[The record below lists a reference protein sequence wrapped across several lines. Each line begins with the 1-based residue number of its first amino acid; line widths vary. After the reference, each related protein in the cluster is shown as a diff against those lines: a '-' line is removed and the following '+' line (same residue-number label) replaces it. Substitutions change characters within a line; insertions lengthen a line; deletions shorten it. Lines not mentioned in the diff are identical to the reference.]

1 MSEQRDV
8 PPDLESASNG
18 IDGPPRST
26 SGSSAAE
33 PALTFPDL
41 PRLELEELLG
51 QLVERATE
59 VLATQGRLRGLL
71 HANQMVVG
79 DLALPVVLRKIA
91 EAAREL
97 TGAQYAALGVI
108 AADGYLAQFIHI
120 GMPPDQVEQIGR
132 LPQGKGLLGAL
143 IDNPQPI
150 RLNNLSQDSRS
161 CGIPL
166 QHPPMNSFL
175 GVPIRVRDEVFG
187 NLYLTES
194 GSGEFTA
201 EDEQLVR
208 SLAAT
213 AGVAIHNA
221 RLYEASRTRQE
232 WLQATAAI
240 TRELLSADPNRP
252 LLLIAER
259 TKEISGADLVTVV
272 LPTSVDGSDLRVDV
286 AVGDGAGSLVGMR
299 LPVATSLSGRVYS
312 TGEPLRLSSP
322 GERPGPPLL
331 AARNLEIGPVLV
343 LPMVGSQRVH
353 GVLTA
358 ARMAGQPAFTAE
370 DLEMASGFAN
380 QAAIAMEL
388 AEARNEQQ
396 RAAML
401 DERERIAADLHD
413 HVIQSIFAAGLTLQG
428 IATRLPAG
436 PSTDRLLGTIGG
448 LDDTIRQI
456 RTSIFQLNQ
465 PTTVGRPNV
474 RSRVLDAVSD
484 LTPALGY
491 EASVRFSG
499 PIDNVPLGDI
509 ADDMVAVVHEAL
521 SNVARHAHASS
532 VSAEV
537 TAAAEGVTIVVRD
550 DGRGMGDTERRS
562 GLANLRRRA
571 VRRGGAMELAACE
584 PQGTE
589 LRWSVPVSQ

>member
-8 PPDLESASNG
+8 PSGLDLASHEINS
-18 IDGPPRST
+18 PPRTT
-26 SGSSAAE
+26 SRSSAAE

-41 PRLELEELLG
+41 PRLELEQLLG
-51 QLVERATE
+51 QLVERASE
-59 VLATQGRLRGLL
+59 VMATQDRLRGLL
-71 HANQMVVG
+71 HANQMIVG
-79 DLALPVVLRKIA
+79 DLALPVVLRRIA

-108 AADGYLAQFIHI
+108 AADGYLAEFVYV
-120 GMPPDQVEQIGR
+120 GMPSDLVEQIGR

-143 IDNPQPI
+143 IDDPQPI
-150 RLNNLSQDSRS
+150 RLNNLPGDSRS
-161 CGIPL
+161 CGFPPH
-166 QHPPMNSFL
+166 HPPMNSFL

-194 GSGEFTA
+194 GKGEFTA
-201 EDEQLVR
+201 EDEQLVQ

-213 AGVAIHNA
+213 AGVAIDNA
-221 RLYEASRTRQE
+221 RLYEASRTRQH

-252 LLLIAER
+252 LTLIAER
-259 TKEISGADLVTVV
+259 TKEISRADLVTVV
-272 LPTSVDGSDLRVDV
+272 LPASVDSGDLRVEV
-286 AVGDGAGSLVGMR
+286 AVGEGADDLVGMR
-299 LPVATSLSGRVYS
+299 LPVDTSLSGRVYS
-312 TGEPLRLSSP
+312 TGEPLRLSGP
-322 GERPGPPLL
+322 GERPGLALL
-331 AARNLEIGPVLV
+331 AARDLEIGPVLV

-370 DLEMASGFAN
+370 DLEMAGGFAN
-380 QAAIAMEL
+380 QAAVAIEL

-413 HVIQSIFAAGLTLQG
+413 HVIQSIFAAGLTLQAV
-428 IATRLPAG
+428 ATRLPAG
-436 PSTDRLLGTIGG
+436 PSTDRLLSTING

-456 RTSIFQLNQ
+456 RTSIFQLHQ
-465 PTTVGRPNV
+465 PLTVGRLNL

-484 LTPALGY
+484 LTAALGF
-491 EASVRFSG
+491 EASIRFSG
-499 PIDNVPLGDI
+499 PIDDVPPGDI
-509 ADDMVAVVHEAL
+509 ADDIVAVVHEAL
-521 SNVARHAHASS
+521 SNVARHAQASS
-532 VSAEV
+532 ASADV
-537 TAAAEGVTIVVRD
+537 TAAPDGVTIVVRD
-550 DGRGMGDTERRS
+550 DGTGLGDTDRRS

-571 VRRGGAMELAACE
+571 VRRGGAMALAACE
-584 PQGTE
+584 PHGTE
-589 LRWSVPVSQ
+589 LRWSVPVSR